1 MPDSRESQQRFA
13 PGDTGSE
20 RVHGT
25 CFCYKI
31 GIAFYE
37 TLVRIYGVFSLPV
50 FRQRTIET
58 APIAQASDKKHHLRA
73 KLAQLASFAIHGS
86 HRTWPSSSVLS

>member
-1 MPDSRESQQRFA
+1 MVLRSELIFQEFHVVPDSRESQQWFA
-13 PGDTGSE
+13 PSDTGSE

-37 TLVRIYGVFSLPV
+37 TLVRIYGVFSFPV

-58 APIAQASDKKHHLRA
+58 APV
-73 KLAQLASFAIHGS
+73 
-86 HRTWPSSSVLS
+86 T